1 MRRLELLIKFSN
13 EWMQVCTV
21 LESLFKGRC
30 LCIWGCILWAK
41 TNPCKLS
48 IYVYHCNFVSK
59 FNMFNI

>member
-1 MRRLELLIKFSN
+1 MMLGK
-13 EWMQVCTV
+13 VCTI
-21 LESLFKGRC
+21 LESFFKGRC